1 MAVTAALWLSMR
13 IRMFQVEVSQSTMEL
28 QPWSL
33 PDAKYRLPLLEIIA
47 SLQMLALWPRRFANF
62 LPDVV

>member
-13 IRMFQVEVSQSTMEL
+13 ILMFQVEVSQSTIEL

-33 PDAKYRLPLLEIIA
+33 PEAKNRLPLLVIIA
-47 SLQMLALWPRRFANF
+47 NLQMLALWPRKFATF